1 MSRRYQ
7 RKERIGE
14 LYLIFYD
21 RDDEV
26 LNRLDEVVEETGC
39 KKREIVIRALKEYFD
54 SKDMNWFHIFFYRIN
69 YN

>member
-21 RDDEV
+21 KDDEV
-26 LNRLDEVVEETGC
+26 LNRLDEVVEETGY
-39 KKREIVIRALKEYFD
+39 KKREIVIRALKEYFN
-54 SKDMNWFHIFFYRIN
+54 SKDMN
-69 YN
+69 